1 MPRGV
6 LVLFALCA
14 LACGPPMRPARTTTE
29 RAPSAREDEAS
40 AQIDDSACSSDLSL
54 VFPGLG
60 QLCQGRIAE
69 GTTMATL
76 GAAELGIGLG
86 VGISRDDGLDG
97 FTHPGAAVPLLAL
110 QDLWL
115 YGFADAMF
123 VEQRAAHMLYVPEDT
138 PAELVIAPFNARVLG
153 EPDVWLGTL
162 IATGL
167 GVALSSAVDESFTTR
182 NLGDDANLFG
192 RTFPPETGY
201 PLAGGV
207 GLGLFSH
214 VAVAEEATFRG
225 LLQSQMTRETNAT
238 QGWLGASIAFG
249 SLHAANA
256 AALPAEDRWKYLAF
270 GVPYITVLGGYLGMS
285 YRWHDYALAA
295 PVAIHFWYDFLLSAT
310 FFAMDPGDS
319 PLSARVA
326 IPF

>member
-1 MPRGV
+1 
-6 LVLFALCA
+6 
-14 LACGPPMRPARTTTE
+14 MRPARTSPE
-29 RAPSAREDEAS
+29 RAPSQREEEAS
-40 AQIDDSACSSDLSL
+40 AQLDSAPCSSNLGL
-54 VFPGLG
+54 LFPGVG
-60 QLCQGRIAE
+60 QLCQGRVAE
-69 GTTMATL
+69 GATMATL
-76 GAAELGIGLG
+76 GVAELGVGVG
-86 VGISRDDGLDG
+86 VGISEDDGLDG
-97 FTHPGAAVPLLAL
+97 FTHPGAAIPLLAL

-115 YGFADAMF
+115 YGYADAIF
-123 VEQRAAHMLYVPEDT
+123 VEQRAARMLYVPEDT
-138 PAELVIAPFNARVLG
+138 PSELVLAPFNARVLG
-153 EPDVWLGTL
+153 EPDVWIGTL
-162 IATGL
+162 VATAF

-192 RTFPPETGY
+192 RRFPPETGY
-201 PLAGGV
+201 PLAGAV

-214 VAVAEEATFRG
+214 VAIAEEATFRG
-225 LLQSQMTRETNAT
+225 LLQSQMTRETDPVH
-238 QGWLGASIAFG
+238 GWLGASIAFG

-270 GVPYITVLGGYLGMS
+270 GVPYITVLGGYLGLS

-310 FFAMDPGDS
+310 FFAMNPGDS

>member
-1 MPRGV
+1 
-6 LVLFALCA
+6 
-14 LACGPPMRPARTTTE
+14 MRPARTTPE
-29 RAPSAREDEAS
+29 RAPSAREEEAS
-40 AQIDDSACSSDLSL
+40 GQIDSAACGSGLSL
-54 VFPGLG
+54 LFPGVG

-76 GAAELGIGLG
+76 GAAELGIGVG
-86 VGISRDDGLDG
+86 VAVSRDDGLDG
-97 FTHPGAAVPLLAL
+97 LTHPAAAVPLLAL

-115 YGFADAMF
+115 YGFADAAF
-123 VEQRAAHMLYVPEDT
+123 VEQRAARMLYVPEDT
-138 PAELVIAPFNARVLG
+138 PAELVIAPFNASVLG
-153 EPDVWLGTL
+153 EPDVWIGTL
-162 IATGL
+162 VATAL

-214 VAVAEEATFRG
+214 VAVAEEAAFRG
-225 LLQSQMTRETNAT
+225 LLQSQMSRETDPVH
-238 QGWLGASIAFG
+238 GWLGASIAFG

-310 FFAMDPGDS
+310 FFAMNPGES